1 MYRAYTYYDQYH
13 PPSGDGMDIFIVVIV
28 LALIIVAI
36 IWVLGG
42 FDDPAFPSKSLGSK
56 VDGVFQAELGK
67 IALDPNPD
75 AAKYVDAAREAV
87 LKELKKANAIT

>member
-1 MYRAYTYYDQYH
+1 MYMAYTDYDGYQPH
-13 PPSGDGMDIFIVVIV
+13 SVEGMDIFIVVVV

-42 FDDPAFPSKSLGSK
+42 FDDPTFPSKSLGSK

-67 IALDPNPD
+67 IALDPCPD